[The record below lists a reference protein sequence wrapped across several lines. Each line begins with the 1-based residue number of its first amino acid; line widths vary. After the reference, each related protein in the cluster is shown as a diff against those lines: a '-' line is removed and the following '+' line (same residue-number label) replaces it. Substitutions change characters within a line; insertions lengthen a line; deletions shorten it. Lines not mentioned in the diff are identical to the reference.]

1 MQRELVLSMK
11 INTSNI
17 ELPAWI
23 EVGLIPLLNIVMAL
37 FFAGLII
44 VAIGENPV
52 ESVKILLNGAFGYD
66 EAIGYT
72 LYYTTNFIFTGLA
85 VAVAFHASLFNIG
98 GEGQAYIGG
107 LGVGLTF
114 LLLDKYLPA
123 IVLIPIGIAAAA
135 LFGALWAFI
144 PAWLQ
149 AYRGSHIV
157 ITTIMFNFIAAS
169 LMVYLLVNILIMP
182 KSMSPETRE
191 FDESAW
197 LPFMHDML
205 APLGIEMTRTPLNL
219 SFMLALICCVLVWIY
234 VWKTRWGYALRT
246 SGQSEAAAVYAG
258 VKPKRVIITTMCIS
272 GALAGMVAVN
282 ELMGVHHRLLLNFPA
297 GYGFTGI
304 AVALMGRN
312 HPIGIVLASLLFGI
326 LYQGGAEL
334 AFEVPKITREMV
346 VAIQGLIILFSGALA
361 LMLRPWVVKAWLT
374 LRPGALQSET

>member
-1 MQRELVLSMK
+1 MRL
-11 INTSNI
+11 NTSNI
-17 ELPAWI
+17 ALPAWI
-23 EVGLIPLLNIVMAL
+23 EIVLIPLLNILMAL
-37 FFAGLII
+37 FFAGLI
-44 VAIGENPV
+44 VLAIGENPFAA
-52 ESVKILLNGAFGYD
+52 VKILIIGAFGYD

-107 LGVGLTF
+107 LGVGLAV
-114 LLLDKYLPA
+114 LLLDNYLPA
-123 IVLIPIGIAAAA
+123 ILLIPIGIAAAA

-169 LMVYLLVNILIMP
+169 LMVYLLVNILIKP
-182 KSMSPETRE
+182 GNMSPETRE
-191 FDESAW
+191 FESAAW
-197 LPFMHDML
+197 LPQMHELL
-205 APLGIEMTRTPLNL
+205 APFGINITNTPLNL
-219 SFMLALICCVLVWIY
+219 SFVIALICCVLVWIY
-234 VWKTRWGYALRT
+234 IWKTRWGYDLRT
-246 SGQSEAAAVYAG
+246 AGQSEAAAIYAG
-258 VKPKRVIITTMCIS
+258 VKPKRVIITTMCLS

-312 HPIGIVLASLLFGI
+312 HPVGIVFASLLFGI

-334 AFEVPKITREMV
+334 AFEVPKITRDMV
-346 VAIQGLIILFSGALA
+346 VVIQGLIILFSGALA
-361 LMLRPWVVKAWLT
+361 LMLRPWVARLWIAGRAKSLESNE
-374 LRPGALQSET
+374 Q